1 MRVLHLLAACVV
13 AVLAGG
19 ADPAGAGVLIRID
32 KTTQRMRVSIDGE
45 TRYAFAVSTGLPGY
59 NTPRGSYTPFRLEED
74 YFSKQWDD
82 APMPHSIFFTGRG
95 HAIHGSDATRR
106 LGSPA
111 SHGCIR
117 LSRANAAT
125 LFDLVSREGLSNT
138 RVVVSGDET
147 IALARKPAQLRTAAR
162 TSRRTAA
169 PGGLRDPRWDAPLAS
184 GSIQPYYVPGQ
195 PVYVPYYYGW

>member
-1 MRVLHLLAACVV
+1 MRVLHILAACVV
-13 AVLAGG
+13 AVLASG
-19 ADPAGAGVLIRID
+19 AEPAGAVVLIKIN
-32 KTTQRMRVSIDGE
+32 KTIQRMSVSVDGE
-45 TRYAFAVSTGLPGY
+45 TRYTWAVSTGLPGY
-59 NTPRGSYTPFRLEED
+59 NTPGGSYTPFRLEED
-74 YFSKQWDD
+74 YFSKEWDD

-138 RVVVSGDET
+138 RVQVSGDET
-147 IALARKPAQLRTAAR
+147 IALARRAAHVRTAAR
-162 TSRRTAA
+162 TSQTTAA
-169 PGGLRDPRWDAPLAS
+169 RRGLRDPRGDAPLAS

-195 PVYVPYYYGW
+195 PVYVPYYDGW

>member
-1 MRVLHLLAACVV
+1 MRFLHLLAACVL
-13 AVLAGG
+13 AVLASG
-19 ADPAGAGVLIRID
+19 ADPAGAGVLIKID
-32 KTTQRMRVSIDGE
+32 KSTQRMSVSVDGE
-45 TRYAFAVSTGLPGY
+45 ERYTWAVSTGLPRY
-59 NTPRGSYTPFRLEED
+59 STPEGSYTPFRLEED
-74 YFSKQWDD
+74 YFSKEWDD

-138 RVVVSGDET
+138 RVVVGGDET
-147 IALARKPAQLRTAAR
+147 TALARTRTGVRTAAR
-162 TSRRTAA
+162 NSQRTATRR
-169 PGGLRDPRWDAPLAS
+169 GFRDPWWDGPLAS
-184 GSIQPYYVPGQ
+184 GLVYPYYAPRQ
-195 PVYVPYYYGW
+195 PVYVPYNHGW